1 MELRE
6 TAACGVA
13 EREFTIDLSSA
24 DEIKNFTALVEAGK
38 ETDEELAADL
48 IGKGAEGAPAGSISI
63 EMGEAKVRKLHEMIK
78 AAGDVSSVDPDF
90 IEELSS
96 YMQHVVGIE
105 G

>member
-13 EREFTIDLSSA
+13 EREFTLDLASV
-24 DEIKNFTALVEAGK
+24 DEIRGFTDLIEAGK
-38 ETDEELAADL
+38 GADEELAAEL
-48 IGKGAEGAPAGSISI
+48 IGSAAEGSSAGSISI
-63 EMGEAKVRKLHEMIK
+63 EMGEAKVRKLHGMIK
-78 AAGDVSSVDPDF
+78 AAGDVGSVDPDF
-90 IEELSS
+90 VEEIIS